1 MRLYVAQ
8 CCASCAYICGA
19 LVFNSRTVGYSNS
32 EQGDLFSVFTTLIVQ
47 PIFNLLVL
55 IYNLIPGHNFGLAI
69 IIFTIVVRLLL
80 WPLVKKQ
87 LHQTKLM
94 RQLQPELKKVKAAA
108 KGDRQKEALMMM
120 ELYKERGV
128 RPLRSI
134 GLILLQAPILI
145 GLYVGLSRILKDREE
160 LVNFSYPFI
169 QDFSWMQELA
179 RDISKFD
186 ETLFGFMDLTRKAID
201 TGGIYWPALL
211 LVAASAIVQYY
222 QSRQLMPQDKDA
234 RSLRA
239 IMKDAGAGKQADQSE
254 VSAAVG
260 RFTLFLLPA
269 IIFVVSVGLPSA
281 LSLYWLVGS
290 LVAFIQQSI
299 VLREDSQEM
308 DKLADA
314 GDQSPV
320 TSSSVV
326 EGEVIESSK
335 KPSGKR
341 KTSSKTAKSKKRRR

>member
-1 MRLYVAQ
+1 M
-8 CCASCAYICGA
+8 
-19 LVFNSRTVGYSNS
+19 
-32 EQGDLFSVFTTLIVQ
+32 FTTLIVQ

-69 IIFTIVVRLLL
+69 ILFTIVIRLLL

-94 RQLQPELKKVKAAA
+94 RRLQPELKKVKAAA

-145 GLYVGLSRILKDREE
+145 GLYLGLSRVLKDRNE
-160 LVNFSYPFI
+160 LIDFSYPFI
-169 QDFSWMQELA
+169 QGFSWMQELA
-179 RDISKFD
+179 RDISQFD
-186 ETLFGFMDLTRKAID
+186 VSLFGFMDLTRKAID
-201 TGGIYWPALL
+201 GGTIYWPALL
-211 LVAASAIVQYY
+211 MVAASAVVQYY

-239 IMKDAGAGKQADQSE
+239 IMKDAGQGKQADQSE

-260 RFTLFLLPA
+260 RFTLYLLPA
-269 IIFVVSVGLPSA
+269 MIFVISIGLPAA

-290 LVAFIQQSI
+290 MVAFIQQSV
-299 VLREDSQEM
+299 VLREDSEEM
-308 DKLADA
+308 DELADTA
-314 GDQSPV
+314 SPKGGRSSKAASVRDQSPNDKPV
-320 TSSSVV
+320 L
-326 EGEVIESSK
+326 EGEVLETP
-335 KPSGKR
+335 KPAKKR
-341 KTSSKTAKSKKRRR
+341 KGKPQKAKKRRR